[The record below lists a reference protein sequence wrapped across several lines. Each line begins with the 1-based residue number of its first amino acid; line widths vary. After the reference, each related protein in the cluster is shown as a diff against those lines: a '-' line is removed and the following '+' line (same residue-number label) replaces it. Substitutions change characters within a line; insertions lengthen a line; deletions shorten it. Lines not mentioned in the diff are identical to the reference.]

1 LPASQDQ
8 GPTCLPVSNNMAVT
22 GNKDSEQLLRLL
34 TVSDIVMLTV
44 SDIVIL
50 TVSDSVM
57 LTV

>member
-1 LPASQDQ
+1 
-8 GPTCLPVSNNMAVT
+8 MAVT